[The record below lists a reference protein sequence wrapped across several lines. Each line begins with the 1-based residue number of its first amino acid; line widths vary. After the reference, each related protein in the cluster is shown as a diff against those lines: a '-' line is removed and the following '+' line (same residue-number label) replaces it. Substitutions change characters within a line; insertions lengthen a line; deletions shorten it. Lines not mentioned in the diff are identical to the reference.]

1 LIYLLPDGVPYLF
14 RFILLVYLTCLG
26 TSPTFPD
33 TLPCLFRYF
42 LMLCLGVLFYWLIGF
57 GISWGGDAGHFSGA
71 LYFLTIGTYST
82 CTHGLSQRGMN
93 FPED

>member
-1 LIYLLPDGVPYLF
+1 
-14 RFILLVYLTCLG
+14 
-26 TSPTFPD
+26 
-33 TLPCLFRYF
+33 
-42 LMLCLGVLFYWLIGF
+42 MLCLGVLFYWLIGF

-93 FPED
+93 FSED